1 MPAGHDRPSG
11 HTIGCIAGTRPAVGA
26 TDIRDRH
33 NCSARHRLRTAANMR
48 SREVEGSYVRALNGT
63 MDRAVGEGLHAYAR
77 WLWALA
83 DQEMTR
89 AGPALSPVVS

>member
-1 MPAGHDRPSG
+1 
-11 HTIGCIAGTRPAVGA
+11 
-26 TDIRDRH
+26 
-33 NCSARHRLRTAANMR
+33 MR